1 MHTKEVHHG
10 FGLISLFN
18 KWENC
23 DLKSL
28 AFQRP
33 CNFSVADPK
42 LNSDLLT
49 LSPVLLPSIGQR
61 LKYQLLGNL
70 GKNPAFHK
78 AVSHY
83 LINKMVG

>member
-1 MHTKEVHHG
+1 MHSKEIHHG

-18 KWENC
+18 KWESCGLN
-23 DLKSL
+23 SL

-33 CNFSVADPK
+33 HNFSVADPK

-70 GKNPAFHK
+70 EETPAFHK
-78 AVSHY
+78 AIPHY
-83 LINKMVG
+83 LMSKMGG

>member
-10 FGLISLFN
+10 FGFISLFN

-23 DLKSL
+23 GLKSL

-33 CNFSVADPK
+33 RNFSVADPK

-49 LSPVLLPSIGQR
+49 LSPILLPSIGQR

-70 GKNPAFHK
+70 EKKPCL
-78 AVSHY
+78 SQSR
-83 LINKMVG
+83 LSLLNK